1 MKMTPEQTD
10 VLKEM
15 INIGVG
21 RAAGVLNEM
30 VRFQVFLQVPFVKIL
45 SLSDL
50 REEMETVG
58 RYRVAA
64 VRLGFRGP
72 FFGTAALVFPPD
84 SASKLVSLLTG
95 EEPGTSD
102 LDSVRAGT
110 LTEVGNIVINGVM
123 GSIGN
128 LLKQRILYSLPD
140 YMEDTIDK
148 LLATNDSGQ
157 DPTVLLVRTRFT
169 VQQLHIEGDIL
180 LLFEV
185 GSFDALLSAI
195 NAVCSVPGEQA

>member
-1 MKMTPEQTD
+1 MDLTPEQTD
-10 VLKEM
+10 ILKEL

-30 VRFQVFLQVPFVKIL
+30 VHFRVLLQVPFVKIL

-50 REEMETVG
+50 RKEMESMG

-64 VRLGFRGP
+64 VRLAFKGP

-84 SASKLVSLLTG
+84 SASKLVSVLTG
-95 EEPGTSD
+95 EEPGTPD
-102 LDSVRAGT
+102 MDSVRAGT

-128 LLKQRILYSLPD
+128 LLKKRISYSLPD

-148 LLATNDSGQ
+148 MLAGNEAGQ

-169 VQQLHIEGDIL
+169 VHQLHIEGDVL

-185 GSFDALLSAI
+185 GSFDALISAI
-195 NAVCSVPGEQA
+195 SSAYSATGE